1 MPNTFASKLPYN
13 RLFILGAGFSKPAGL
28 PLANELLKGVRA
40 NIRGGSLEEEIK
52 EWISLYPGQKL
63 DLERV
68 LGYSH
73 RKHHLHLRGS
83 DEHFEHGSIAIVNA
97 RRHIQQLLI
106 EASPS
111 VTPCLYREFAKHL
124 SPYDVV
130 LTFNYDT
137 LLEQALDDI
146 GKPYSLTPERWLIKE
161 ENDLGHEPRYI
172 DLLKLHGSIDW
183 YDRFFHDD
191 IMRYY
196 NEEWSD
202 LDMPDE
208 DALFGANPSV
218 PTEPLARGAVGES
231 LGDELLRRVWRVP
244 NHAKHFPNIPQ
255 VGRYW
260 DAVPFMLPLAYDK
273 LLGYEP
279 ITALWSDLGRTFD
292 VFSAVTVI
300 GYSMPNHDSHAY
312 EALGQLLLEYQ
323 SGGDKTRWGQR
334 RVPVQVVTLADSTQ
348 DVLNSVPFLD
358 CRKTRVW
365 YEGFTSASLKWVDW
379 GDGDRTM
386 WSR

>member
-1 MPNTFASKLPYN
+1 MSDAIASKLPYY

-28 PLANELLKGVRA
+28 PLANELLELVRT
-40 NIRGGSLEEEIK
+40 NIRGGSLEDEIK
-52 EWISLYPGQKL
+52 EWAVLYPGQPL

-73 RKHHLHLRGS
+73 RKYHLHLLGS
-83 DEHFEHGSIAIVNA
+83 DEHFEHGSLTIVNT

-106 EASPS
+106 NATPS
-111 VTPCLYREFAKHL
+111 IAPYLYRKFAKHL

-137 LLEQALDDI
+137 LLEQVLDDI
-146 GKPYSLTPERWLIKE
+146 DKLYSLTPERWLTRDTDSSGSE
-161 ENDLGHEPRYI
+161 YRYI

-196 NEEWSD
+196 DEEWSD

-208 DALFGANPSV
+208 DPLFGANPSI
-218 PTEPLARGAVGES
+218 PTEHLARGTVEKGF
-231 LGDELLRRVWRVP
+231 GDELLRRVWRVP
-244 NHAKHFPNIPQ
+244 NHVKHFPNIPQ

-273 LLGYEP
+273 LLGYDP
-279 ITALWSDLGRTFD
+279 IVALWSDLGRTFD
-292 VFSAVTVI
+292 VFSNIVVV
-300 GYSMPNHDSHAY
+300 GYSMPEHDSHAY
-312 EALGQLLLEYQ
+312 EALGQLLTEYQ
-323 SGGDKTRWGQR
+323 NGGHKTRWGQR
-334 RVPVQVVTLADSTQ
+334 RVPIQVITLAETTQ
-348 DVLNSVPFLD
+348 EALNGMPFL
-358 CRKTRVW
+358 RRSGARVW
-365 YEGFTSASLKWVDW
+365 HDGFTTASLDWIDW
-379 GDGDRTM
+379 GDGDTLRDE
-386 WSR
+386 